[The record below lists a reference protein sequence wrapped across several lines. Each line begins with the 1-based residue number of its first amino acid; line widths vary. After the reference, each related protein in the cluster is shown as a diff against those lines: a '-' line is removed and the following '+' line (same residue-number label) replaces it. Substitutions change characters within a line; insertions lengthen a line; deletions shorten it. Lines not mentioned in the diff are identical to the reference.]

1 MLIFFK
7 AKILFPA
14 WELFIPS
21 VGIFCSQYG
30 NNFHVMNEI
39 FSRIIALSLH
49 AYTKLLEMPLNKGN
63 IDFLSLHKA
72 YTEPTQAYITVR

>member
-30 NNFHVMNEI
+30 NIFHVT
-39 FSRIIALSLH
+39 
-49 AYTKLLEMPLNKGN
+49 YTK
-63 IDFLSLHKA
+63 
-72 YTEPTQAYITVR
+72 PTQAYISNR

>member
-30 NNFHVMNEI
+30 NNCHVMNEI
-39 FSRIIALSLH
+39 LSRIIALSLH